1 MQTNY
6 LQKLLSEQGD
16 SFKRDACGLY
26 VNGYLMSNH
35 ERYVV
40 IVEEADG
47 RWHREDVFN
56 LGALNE
62 LLRDFPSAVGFIIK
76 WGPGWSIEVSE
87 LLAKLYWEYEES
99 INIMSGE
106 W

>member
-6 LQKLLSEQGD
+6 LCNLLAQQGD

-40 IVEEADG
+40 LVEEPDG
-47 RWHREDVFN
+47 QLHREDVFT
-56 LGALNE
+56 LEALNE
-62 LLRDFPSAVGFIIK
+62 LLGNASSAVGFIIK

-87 LLAKLYWEYEES
+87 MLSKLYWEYEES
-99 INIMSGE
+99 MMRMSIC
-106 W
+106 